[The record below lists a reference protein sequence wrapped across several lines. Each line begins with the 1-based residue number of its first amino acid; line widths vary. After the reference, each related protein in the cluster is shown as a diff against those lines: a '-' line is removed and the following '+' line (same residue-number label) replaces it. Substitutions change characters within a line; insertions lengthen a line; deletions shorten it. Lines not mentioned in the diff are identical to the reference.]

1 MFRSFAAGRAV
12 ETSSRSETLEGV
24 RKHGADGFL
33 VQADVSRVDDVRRMF
48 GDVNQRFGALDVFVA
63 NARPEAAKFYQKP
76 MEITPWTRR
85 PRRFSSAP
93 ARRLV

>member
-1 MFRSFAAGRAV
+1 
-12 ETSSRSETLEGV
+12 
-24 RKHGADGFL
+24 

-48 GDVNQRFGALDVFVA
+48 GDVNQRFGALDAFVA

-76 MEITPWTRR
+76 MEITLEAWDHAMTRR

-93 ARRLV
+93 ARRPV